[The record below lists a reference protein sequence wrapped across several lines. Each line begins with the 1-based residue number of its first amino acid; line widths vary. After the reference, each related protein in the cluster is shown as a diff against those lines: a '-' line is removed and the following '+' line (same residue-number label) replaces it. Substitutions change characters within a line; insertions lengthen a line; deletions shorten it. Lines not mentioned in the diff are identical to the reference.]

1 MTDPTEPTL
10 AKHAPRTE
18 SAPEL
23 LLPEVRPANNAALA
37 FELHQLFRST
47 LVHDEALG
55 RVKAL
60 ALQLAQIQHA
70 PAQSFEKVVLEQPQL
85 VVFAA
90 DHGICDEGVS
100 VFPQEATRQRVLHML
115 RGKGSTNA
123 LATLNGVQLSL
134 VDAGVASHLL
144 PADHGRTAVPLLP
157 RKIGYGTRNM
167 VLRPAMSPE
176 QVVAA
181 MRAGMDVVRHLPG
194 NVIALGDVGVGS
206 TSCATLLLVRLC
218 GVPLEDACGRGSGL
232 DDAQFKIKLEVLQQT
247 LRRHRKAVTPM
258 EILAAMGGFEI
269 AMMVG
274 AMLQAASERRVV
286 VIDGFV
292 STAAALVARALSPNV
307 MDYLIFAHRSAE
319 PGHRL
324 MLIHLQVQPV
334 VDMELRMGQGLGTL
348 LAWPLIKAAEH
359 LVNDH

>member
-1 MTDPTEPTL
+1 M
-10 AKHAPRTE
+10 
-18 SAPEL
+18 
-23 LLPEVRPANNAALA
+23 
-37 FELHQLFRST
+37 
-47 LVHDEALG
+47 
-55 RVKAL
+55 
-60 ALQLAQIQHA
+60 
-70 PAQSFEKVVLEQPQL
+70 
-85 VVFAA
+85 
-90 DHGICDEGVS
+90 
-100 VFPQEATRQRVLHML
+100 
-115 RGKGSTNA
+115 
-123 LATLNGVQLSL
+123 
-134 VDAGVASHLL
+134 
-144 PADHGRTAVPLLP
+144 P

>member
-1 MTDPTEPTL
+1 MTDSTEPVLETP
-10 AKHAPRTE
+10 APLTAE
-18 SAPEL
+18 VPEL
-23 LLPEVRPANNAALA
+23 RLPEVAAVNNPTLV

-47 LVHDEALG
+47 LVHDDALG
-55 RVKAL
+55 RIKAI
-60 ALQLAQIQHA
+60 AQQLAHIQHV
-70 PAQSFEKVVLEQPQL
+70 PPSTFEHVALEEPQL

-100 VFPQEATRQRVLHML
+100 AFPQEATRQRVLHML

-123 LATLNGVQLSL
+123 LATLHGFQVSV

-144 PADHGRTAVPLLP
+144 PADHGRTVVPLLL

-167 VLRPAMSPE
+167 VLRPAMSST

-181 MRAGMDVVRHLPG
+181 LHAGMDVVRHLPG

-206 TSCATLLLVRLC
+206 TSCAALLLVRLC

-232 DDAQFKIKLEVLQQT
+232 DDSQLKIKHEVLQ
-247 LRRHRKAVTPM
+247 LALKRHRKATEPLD
-258 EILAAMGGFEI
+258 ILGAMGGFEI

-274 AMLQAASERRVV
+274 AMLQAASERRA
-286 VIDGFV
+286 VIVDGFV
-292 STAAALVARALSPNV
+292 ATAAALVARALSPNV

-334 VDMELRMGQGLGTL
+334 VDMELRMGQGVGTL

-359 LVNDH
+359 LINEG